1 MPNTLV
7 PGNRNDD
14 TRFWTIH
21 PQSSSF
27 ADSRRTGGGP
37 VVVVVVSARRA
48 KRSNYYWFL
57 YFLTFCILLSSPQ
70 NHQKK
75 TPHFSFRIFFVE
87 HREREKDYANDDMP
101 TKRRCFRAV
110 VVLPFVA
117 CVVSALVF
125 ARPAR
130 GFYLPGVAPQGTSSS
145 SLFLGLGSRRPLLV
159 FIIFQRAFVRDD
171 LSRI

>member
-1 MPNTLV
+1 LV
-7 PGNRNDD
+7 FIFFD
-14 TRFWTIH
+14 ILY
-21 PQSSSF
+21 SSF
-27 ADSRRTGGGP
+27 FAS
-37 VVVVVVSARRA
+37 
-48 KRSNYYWFL
+48 K
-57 YFLTFCILLSSPQ
+57 SS
-70 NHQKK
+70 KK
-75 TPHFSFRIFFVE
+75 NSTLFVPHFFCRAFL
-87 HREREKDYANDDMP
+87 REKKKATREKDYANDDMP